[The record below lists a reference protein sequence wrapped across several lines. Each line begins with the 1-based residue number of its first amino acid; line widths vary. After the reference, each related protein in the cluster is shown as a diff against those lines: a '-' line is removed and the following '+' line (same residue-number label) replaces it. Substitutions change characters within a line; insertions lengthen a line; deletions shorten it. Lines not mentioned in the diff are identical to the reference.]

1 MAGTHKALL
10 KYSALSSKRQ
20 QQPHPGNTNLAPTKH
35 SQLAL
40 SIPEILE
47 HILIFLN
54 LKDRQTAARFVCKQ
68 WYSICKS
75 LTPVP
80 FIWPLCLPH
89 DENQTARGL
98 VHLACNLTIRV
109 FQCKHATERLN
120 SWAAMM
126 RMLSDVIL
134 ERGQLRLRTLHLL
147 EGVIA
152 NLGVQLPQ
160 LPLLP
165 YLTTLKVD
173 RENRWDIM
181 YLFTIFKKCPNLE
194 EIVIKPTWTT
204 RYAGDTLSSF
214 MNLREEDALVNND
227 QVPMTQLR
235 TCILYSMLVT
245 IPALKVFLETCPL
258 LSELILIRMFH
269 FNRVDRRFIQITVR
283 AWTHTASQIGMLGR
297 FC

>member
-1 MAGTHKALL
+1 
-10 KYSALSSKRQ
+10 
-20 QQPHPGNTNLAPTKH
+20 
-35 SQLAL
+35 
-40 SIPEILE
+40 
-47 HILIFLN
+47 
-54 LKDRQTAARFVCKQ
+54 
-68 WYSICKS
+68 
-75 LTPVP
+75 
-80 FIWPLCLPH
+80 
-89 DENQTARGL
+89 
-98 VHLACNLTIRV
+98 
-109 FQCKHATERLN
+109 
-120 SWAAMM
+120 
-126 RMLSDVIL
+126 MLSDVIL